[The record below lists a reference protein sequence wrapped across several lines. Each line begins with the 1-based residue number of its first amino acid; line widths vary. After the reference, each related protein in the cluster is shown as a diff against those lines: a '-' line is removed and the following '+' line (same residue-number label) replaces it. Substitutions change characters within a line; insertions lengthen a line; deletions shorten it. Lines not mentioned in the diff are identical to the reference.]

1 MNSDLSV
8 GLVGVYCIGCSGF
21 SMIDCIVSTPL
32 LCSQYSMGQG
42 TVNVVLSV
50 MTVES
55 LHLTPIW
62 FHYIFFGF
70 EMGRGYR
77 NHQVVDKIPRATKS
91 KTANFSHTV

>member
-32 LCSQYSMGQG
+32 LCSQYSMGKG
-42 TVNVVLSV
+42 TVNVVSSV
-50 MTVES
+50 MMVLS
-55 LHLTPIW
+55 LHLTPFW
-62 FHYIFFGF
+62 FDNKFFGF

-77 NHQVVDKIPRATKS
+77 NHQVGDKIPRATKL
-91 KTANFSHTV
+91 